1 MQSIKKHRIKLIS
14 GIKKKRYMFKN
25 QQIAPDI
32 FYVGVNDRQKH
43 KFENMISLPNGV
55 SYNSYLI
62 VDEKTALIDTVE
74 VQFGDVFIDRIQSQL
89 QGRTLDYL
97 IINHMEPDHSG
108 SIRSIR
114 KYYPDMVIVGN
125 AKTLSM
131 VEGYYGV
138 TENTL
143 EIKDAEILSLGKHKL
158 QFHLTPMVH
167 WPETMMTYDTTEMV
181 LFSGDAFGCFGTLDG
196 AVVDDKLDVNRY
208 WDEMVRYY
216 ANVVGKYG
224 APIQK
229 ALKKLTPLEFKY
241 ICSTHGPVWKKYITE
256 VVDMY
261 DQFSRYHGEDG
272 VVIIYGSMY
281 GNTELMAETVVQGVA
296 EMGVKNII
304 IHNVSKSDPSVII
317 RDVFKYKALIVG
329 SPTYSNELFP
339 EIDSILRKIEI
350 RQVKNRVFGCFGSF
364 TWASAAVKR
373 LKTFVETMKWQSAEI
388 SVDEKQGLKEGN
400 YLACLE
406 LGRQVAVLMKDLVD
420 EPEHCV

>member
-1 MQSIKKHRIKLIS
+1 
-14 GIKKKRYMFKN
+14 MFKN
-25 QQIAPDI
+25 QQIAADI

-62 VDEKTALIDTVE
+62 VDEKVALVDTVE
-74 VQFGDVFIDRIQSQL
+74 VQFGDIFIDKIQSQL
-89 QGRTLDYL
+89 QGRTVDYL

-125 AKTLSM
+125 SKTLSM

-138 TENTL
+138 TDNTL
-143 EIKDAEILSLGKHKL
+143 EIKDGEILSLGKHKL

-167 WPETMMTYDTTEMV
+167 WPETMMTYDKTEMV
-181 LFSGDAFGCFGTLDG
+181 LFSGDAFGSFGTLDG
-196 AVVDDKLDVNRY
+196 SVVDDKLDVNRY
-208 WDEMVRYY
+208 WDEMARYY

-224 APIQK
+224 SAIQK

-261 DQFSRYHGEDG
+261 DQFSRYYGDDG

-281 GNTELMAETVVQGVA
+281 GNTELMAETVAQGVA

-304 IHNVSKSDPSVII
+304 IHNVSKSDPSIII

-388 SVDEKQGLKEGN
+388 SVDEKQGLKEDN
-400 YLACLE
+400 YKACLE
-406 LGRQVAVLMKDLVD
+406 LGRQVAILMKDLVD